1 MGNYAS
7 NKSEHLIK
15 KKLRNIPYA
24 GPTDRDFDTLVYESN
39 LDRNEVVDIIESH
52 LTTHPDGRMNREEFC
67 DLYSRLKKDS
77 DQKVLGLSENI
88 FKALG
93 VNEID
98 NEGDLI
104 TLREFLMIYAITNK
118 GDLSKK
124 LEYVVEKYD
133 VHNTQSLDIEE
144 AKEIIQIILD
154 ILKPNKETQSTS
166 DIVRDCFKQMK
177 IIQVVKKG

>member
-7 NKSEHLIK
+7 TKSEHLIK

-24 GPTDRDFDTLVYESN
+24 RPTDKDFDILVYESN
-39 LDRNEVVDIIESH
+39 LDRNEAVRIIESH
-52 LTTHPDGRMNREEFC
+52 LETHPDGRMNREEFC
-67 DLYSRLKKDS
+67 DLYSRLRRDT

-93 VNEID
+93 VNEAES
-98 NEGDLI
+98 EGDLI

-118 GDLSKK
+118 GDTSKK

-133 VHNTQSLDIEE
+133 VNNTQSLEVEE

-154 ILKPNKETQSTS
+154 ILKPAKETLSST
-166 DIVRDCFKQMK
+166 DVVKECFRQMK